1 MQLVRDRTLLN
12 IGDIEMVN
20 SPVRRINALG
30 LELLKHFEAFYEN
43 AYQCYSGVWTIGWG
57 CTEGIKSGM
66 KITKVQGEEMLKKE
80 LNKFETGV
88 ARLVKVKLNDDQFSA
103 LVSFTY
109 NIGLGGGG
117 NDGFAG
123 STLLKQLNEG
133 NYQEAADWFL
143 PWNKGGKDS
152 LDVLL
157 GLARRRRAERS
168 LFLGESWE
176 WTKNWEPNLRL
187 ATPGQ
192 PIVQGQDVKELQ
204 KALIE
209 VGFTSLKADGYY
221 GNGTY
226 ETVKQ
231 YQQKKGLKADGNA
244 GTQTLKALRLFL

>member
-1 MQLVRDRTLLN
+1 
-12 IGDIEMVN
+12 MVS
-20 SPVRRINALG
+20 SPTRRINAKG
-30 LELLKHFEAFYEN
+30 LELVKYFEKFYEN

-57 CTEGIKSGM
+57 CTEGIKQGM
-66 KITKVQGEEMLKKE
+66 EITKQQGEEMLKKE

-88 ARLVKVKLNDDQFSA
+88 TKLAKVKLNEDQFSA

-117 NDGFAG
+117 KSGFAE
-123 STLLKQLNEG
+123 STLLKQLNES

-187 ATPGQ
+187 ADPGQ
-192 PIVQGQDVKELQ
+192 TIVQGQEVKELQ
-204 KALIE
+204 KALIKG
-209 VGFTSLKADGYY
+209 GFTSLKTDGYY
-221 GNGTY
+221 GNETY
-226 ETVKQ
+226 EAVKQ
-231 YQQKKGLKADGNA
+231 YQKQKGLKADGNA
-244 GTQTLKALRLFL
+244 GKETLKALRLFYLPN

>member
-1 MQLVRDRTLLN
+1 
-12 IGDIEMVN
+12 MVS
-20 SPVRRINALG
+20 SPARRINAKG
-30 LELLKHFEAFYEN
+30 LELVKYFEDFFPN

-57 CTEGIKSGM
+57 CTEGIKPGM
-66 KITKVQGEEMLKKE
+66 EITKQQGEEMLKKE

-88 ARLVKVKLNDDQFSA
+88 TKLVKVKLNDDQFSA

-117 NDGFAG
+117 KGGFAE
-123 STLLKQLNEG
+123 STLLKLLNES

-187 ATPGQ
+187 APLGQ
-192 PIVQGQDVKELQ
+192 TIVQGQEVKELQ
-204 KALIE
+204 KALIKG
-209 VGFTSLKADGYY
+209 GFTTLKTDGYY
-221 GNGTY
+221 GTQTY
-226 ETVKQ
+226 EAVKQ
-231 YQQKKGLKADGNA
+231 YQQQKGLKADGNA
-244 GTQTLKALRLFL
+244 GKETLKALRLFYLPN